1 MVKETSQKPASS
13 SNTILIQGGIV
24 IDPGRV
30 NGRADV
36 LIQHGKIVEVGFP
49 LKTPIR
55 QDSSVIILEANGWI
69 VAPGLVDLH
78 CHLREPG
85 FEYKETIATGAA
97 SAVAGGFTS
106 ICCMP
111 NTQPV
116 NDNESITK
124 FMLAKGEEAGK
135 ARVFPIGAITRKSE
149 GEELADIGE
158 LVEAGCVAISDD
170 GRPVMNSL
178 VMRRALEYAKAF
190 GIPVVDH
197 CEDLHLTDGG
207 CMNEGIVSTELGM
220 PGIPDA
226 SEEVMV
232 ARNLAL
238 ADLTGVHVHLAHLST
253 ARSVELVRHAKGQG
267 LPVSAEVCPHHF
279 SITEEAVR
287 CYNSNAKMNPPL
299 RTDEDVR
306 ALKQGLVDGTIDV
319 IATDHAPHALQEKQ
333 LEFDTA
339 PFGIVGFETALP
351 LTLRLVD
358 DGILSLEQAIDKL
371 TRAPSQLFHLP
382 VGTLQPGNHADVV
395 VFDPKEE
402 WVVDPTQFHS
412 KSQNTPFG
420 GWTVKGKVKM
430 TLVGGRV
437 VYDAR

>member
-1 MVKETSQKPASS
+1 MTKQTGQPSTSSH
-13 SNTILIQGGIV
+13 LLCIQGGIV
-24 IDPGRV
+24 IDPGHV

-36 LIQHGKIVEVGFP
+36 LIQDGNILEVGFP
-49 LKTPIR
+49 LTNPLCR
-55 QDSSVIILEANGWI
+55 DASVNIVEADGWI

-85 FEYKETIATGAA
+85 FEYKETIATGSA
-97 SAVAGGFTS
+97 SAVAGGFTT

-116 NDNESITK
+116 NDNAAITK
-124 FMLAKGEEAGK
+124 FMLAQGEKAGM
-135 ARVFPIGAITRKSE
+135 ARVFPIGAITKKSE

-190 GIPVVDH
+190 GVPVVDH

-207 CMNEGIVSTELGM
+207 CMNEGMVSTELGM

-253 ARSVELVRHAKGQG
+253 ARSVELVRHAKSQG

-299 RTDEDVR
+299 RTDEDVQ
-306 ALKQGLVDGTIDV
+306 ALKQGLVDGTIDA

-351 LTLRLVD
+351 LTLRLVHE
-358 DGILSLEQAIDKL
+358 GVLSLEQALDKL
-371 TRAPSQLFHLP
+371 TRSPAQLFHLP
-382 VGTLQPGNHADVV
+382 VGSLQPGTHADIVI
-395 VFDPKEE
+395 FDLDEQ
-402 WVVDPTQFHS
+402 WVVDPSQFRS
-412 KSQNTPFG
+412 KSHNTPFG
-420 GWTVKGKVKM
+420 GWAVKGRVKI
-430 TLVGGRV
+430 TLVDGRI

>member
-1 MVKETSQKPASS
+1 MTKMTGLSPTSSH
-13 SNTILIQGGIV
+13 LLCIQGGIV
-24 IDPGRV
+24 IDPGHV

-36 LIQHGKIVEVGFP
+36 LIQDGSILEVGFP
-49 LKTPIR
+49 LTNPLC
-55 QDSSVIILEANGWI
+55 QDSSVTILNANGWI

-97 SAVAGGFTS
+97 SAVAGGFTT

-116 NDNESITK
+116 NDNAAITK
-124 FMLAKGEEAGK
+124 FMLAQGQGAGK
-135 ARVFPIGAITRKSE
+135 ARVFPIGAITKKSE

-158 LVEAGCVAISDD
+158 LVDAGCVAISDD

-178 VMRRALEYAKAF
+178 FMRRALEYAKAF

-207 CMNEGIVSTELGM
+207 CMNEGMVSTELGM

-299 RTDEDVR
+299 RTDEDVQ
-306 ALKQGLVDGTIDV
+306 ALKQGLVDGTIDA

-351 LTLRLVD
+351 LTLRLVHE
-358 DGILSLEQAIDKL
+358 GVLSLEQALDKL
-371 TRAPSQLFHLP
+371 TRSPAQLFHLP
-382 VGTLQPGNHADVV
+382 VGNLQPGSHADIV
-395 VFDPKEE
+395 VFDPHEE
-402 WVVDPTQFHS
+402 WVVDPTKFFS

-420 GWTVKGKVKM
+420 GWTVRGKVKM
-430 TLVGGRV
+430 TLVDGRM

>member
-1 MVKETSQKPASS
+1 MNEVS
-13 SNTILIQGGIV
+13 SNQASTQTVCIQGGIV
-24 IDPGRV
+24 IDPGHV

-36 LIQHGKIVEVGFP
+36 LIQNGKIVEVGYP
-49 LKTPIR
+49 LKQSII
-55 QDSSVIILEANGWI
+55 QDATATILDASGWI
-69 VAPGLVDLH
+69 VAPGFVDLH

-85 FEYKETIATGAA
+85 FEYKETIATGSA

-116 NDNESITK
+116 NDNEAITQ
-124 FMLAKGEEAGK
+124 FMLTKGQEAGK
-135 ARVFPIGAITRKSE
+135 ARVFPIGAITKNSD
-149 GEELADIGE
+149 GEELANIGE

-190 GIPVVDH
+190 GVPVVDH

-207 CMNEGIVSTELGM
+207 CMNEGVVSTELGM

-253 ARSVELVRHAKGQG
+253 ARSVELVRHAKAQG

-279 SITEEAVR
+279 SISEEAVR
-287 CYNSNAKMNPPL
+287 GYQSNAKMNPPL
-299 RTDEDVR
+299 RTNEDML
-306 ALKQGLVDGTIDV
+306 ALKQGIVDGTIDV
-319 IATDHAPHALQEKQ
+319 IATDHAPHAVQEKQ
-333 LEFDTA
+333 LEFDSA

-351 LTLRLVD
+351 LTLQLVH
-358 DGILSLEQAIDKL
+358 DGVLSLEQALDKL
-371 TRAPSQLFHLP
+371 TRAPAQLFHLP
-382 VGTLQPGNHADVV
+382 VGSLLPGSLADVV
-395 VFDPKEE
+395 VFAPEEE
-402 WVVDPTQFHS
+402 WVVDPDQFHS
-412 KSQNTPFG
+412 KSRNTPFG
-420 GWTVKGKVKM
+420 GMSVKGKVKM
-430 TLVGGRV
+430 TLVDGRL

>member
-1 MVKETSQKPASS
+1 MTKKTGQSPTASH
-13 SNTILIQGGIV
+13 LLCIQGGMV
-24 IDPGRV
+24 IDPGHV

-36 LIQHGKIVEVGFP
+36 LIQDGNILEVGFP
-49 LKTPIR
+49 LTNPLC
-55 QDSSVIILEANGWI
+55 QDSSVTIVNADGWI
-69 VAPGLVDLH
+69 VSPGLVDLH

-97 SAVAGGFTS
+97 SAVAGGFTT

-116 NDNESITK
+116 NDNAAITK
-124 FMLAKGEEAGK
+124 FMLAQGQEAGK
-135 ARVFPIGAITRKSE
+135 ARVFPIGAITKKSE

-158 LVEAGCVAISDD
+158 LVDAGCVAISDD

-207 CMNEGIVSTELGM
+207 CMNEGMVSTELGM

-299 RTDEDVR
+299 RTDEDVQ
-306 ALKQGLVDGTIDV
+306 ALKQGLVDGTIDA

-351 LTLRLVD
+351 LTLRLVHE
-358 DGILSLEQAIDKL
+358 GVLSLEQALDKL
-371 TRAPSQLFHLP
+371 TRSPAQLFHLP
-382 VGTLQPGNHADVV
+382 VGNLQPGSHADIV
-395 VFDPKEE
+395 VFDPHEE
-402 WVVDPTQFHS
+402 WVVDPTKFFS

-430 TLVGGRV
+430 TLVDGRM

>member
-1 MVKETSQKPASS
+1 MNEASS
-13 SNTILIQGGIV
+13 NQALTQTVCIQGGIV
-24 IDPGRV
+24 IDPGHV

-36 LIQHGKIVEVGFP
+36 LIQNGKIVEVGYP
-49 LKTPIR
+49 LKQSIT
-55 QDSSVIILEANGWI
+55 QDATTVILDASGWI

-85 FEYKETIATGAA
+85 FEYKETIATGSA

-116 NDNESITK
+116 NDNEAITQ
-124 FMLAKGEEAGK
+124 FMLTKGQEAGK
-135 ARVFPIGAITRKSE
+135 ARVFPIGAITKNSD
-149 GEELADIGE
+149 GEELANIGE
-158 LVEAGCVAISDD
+158 LVGAGCVAISDD

-190 GIPVVDH
+190 GVPVVDH

-207 CMNEGIVSTELGM
+207 CMNEGVVSTELGM

-253 ARSVELVRHAKGQG
+253 ARSVELVRHAKAQG

-279 SITEEAVR
+279 SISEEAVR
-287 CYNSNAKMNPPL
+287 GYQANAKMNPPL
-299 RTDEDVR
+299 RTHEDML
-306 ALKQGLVDGTIDV
+306 ALKQGLVDGSIDV
-319 IATDHAPHALQEKQ
+319 IATDHAPHAVQEKQ
-333 LEFDTA
+333 LEFDSA

-351 LTLRLVD
+351 LTLQLVH
-358 DGILSLEQAIDKL
+358 DGILSLEQALDKL
-371 TRAPSQLFHLP
+371 TRAPAQLFHLP
-382 VGTLQPGNHADVV
+382 VGSLSPGSLADVV
-395 VFDPKEE
+395 IFAPEE
-402 WVVDPTQFHS
+402 KWVVDPEQFQS
-412 KSQNTPFG
+412 KSRNTPFG
-420 GWTVKGKVKM
+420 GMSVKGKVKM
-430 TLVGGRV
+430 TLVDGRL

>member
-1 MVKETSQKPASS
+1 MNEVSLKQSS
-13 SNTILIQGGIV
+13 LPTICIQGGIV
-24 IDPGRV
+24 IDPGHV
-30 NGRADV
+30 SERADV
-36 LIQHGKIVEVGFP
+36 LIQGGQVVEIGYP
-49 LKTPIR
+49 LKR
-55 QDSSVIILEANGWI
+55 SLEQDDSVTFLDASGCI

-85 FEYKETIATGAA
+85 FEYKETIQTGSD

-106 ICCMP
+106 ICAMP

-116 NDNESITK
+116 NDNAAITH
-124 FMLAKGEEAGK
+124 FMLTKGKEAGK
-135 ARVFPIGAITRKSE
+135 ARIFPIGAITKNSD
-149 GEELADIGE
+149 GEELANIGE
-158 LVEAGCVAISDD
+158 LIEAGCVAISDD

-238 ADLTGVHVHLAHLST
+238 ADLTGVSVHLAHLST
-253 ARSVELVRHAKGQG
+253 ARSVELVRHAKAQG

-287 CYNSNAKMNPPL
+287 GYQANAKMNPPL
-299 RTDEDVR
+299 RTDEDLQ
-306 ALKQGLVDGTIDV
+306 ALRQGLVDGTIDV

-351 LTLRLVD
+351 LTLQLVN
-358 DGILSLEQAIDKL
+358 DGILSMEQALDKL
-371 TRAPSQLFHLP
+371 TRAPAKLFHLP
-382 VGTLQPGNHADVV
+382 VGSLTPGSLADVV
-395 VFDPKEE
+395 IFDAEEE
-402 WVVDPTQFHS
+402 WVVDPEQFQS
-412 KSQNTPFG
+412 KSRNTPFG
-420 GWTVKGKVKM
+420 GMTVKGKVKM
-430 TLVGGRV
+430 TLVEGRL

>member
-1 MVKETSQKPASS
+1 MNHVSS
-13 SNTILIQGGIV
+13 KQTEMHTVCIQGGIV
-24 IDPGRV
+24 IDPGQV

-36 LIQHGKIVEVGFP
+36 LIQHGKIVEVGYP
-49 LKTPIR
+49 LKQSINKDP
-55 QDSSVIILEANGWI
+55 SVTIIDASGWI

-85 FEYKETIATGAA
+85 FEYKETIQTGSA

-106 ICCMP
+106 ICAMP

-116 NDNESITK
+116 NDNAAITQ
-124 FMLAKGEEAGK
+124 FMLTKGKEAGM
-135 ARVFPIGAITRKSE
+135 ARVFPIGAITKNSD
-149 GEELADIGE
+149 GEELANIGE
-158 LVEAGCVAISDD
+158 LVGAGCVAISDD

-190 GIPVVDH
+190 GVPVVDH

-207 CMNEGIVSTELGM
+207 CMNEGVVSTELGM

-238 ADLTGVHVHLAHLST
+238 ADLTGVCVHLAHLST
-253 ARSVELVRHAKGQG
+253 ARSVELVRHAKAQG

-287 CYNSNAKMNPPL
+287 GYQANAKMNPPL
-299 RTDEDVR
+299 RTDEDMQ
-306 ALKQGLVDGTIDV
+306 ALRQGLIDGTIDV

-333 LEFDTA
+333 LEFDAA
-339 PFGIVGFETALP
+339 PFGIVGFETALA
-351 LTLRLVD
+351 LTLGLVQE
-358 DGILSLEQAIDKL
+358 GVLSLEQALDKL
-371 TRAPSQLFHLP
+371 TRAPAQLFHLP
-382 VGTLQPGNHADVV
+382 VGTLSPGSLADVV
-395 VFDPKEE
+395 IFDAEEE
-402 WVVDPTQFHS
+402 WVIDPEQFQS
-412 KSQNTPFG
+412 KSRNTPFG
-420 GWTVKGKVKM
+420 GMTVKGKVKM
-430 TLVGGRV
+430 TFVEGHV
-437 VYDAR
+437 VYDGR

>member
-1 MVKETSQKPASS
+1 MKNLSSQPTQSR
-13 SNTILIQGGIV
+13 IICIQGGTV
-24 IDPGRV
+24 IDPGHV
-30 NGRADV
+30 NKRADV
-36 LIQHGKIVEVGFP
+36 LIQNGKIIEIGHP
-49 LKTPIR
+49 LKHAAAEDP
-55 QDSSVIILEANGWI
+55 SLMILDARGWI
-69 VAPGLVDLH
+69 VSPGLVDLH

-85 FEYKETIATGAA
+85 FEYKETIATGSA

-116 NDNESITK
+116 NDNAAITQ
-124 FMLAKGEEAGK
+124 FMLTKGEQAGK
-135 ARVFPIGAITRKSE
+135 ARIFPIGAITKSSA
-149 GEELADIGE
+149 GEELANIGE

-207 CMNEGIVSTELGM
+207 CMNEGVVSTELGM

-238 ADLTGVHVHLAHLST
+238 AELTGVTVHLAHLST
-253 ARSVELVRHAKGQG
+253 ARSVELVRHAKAQG

-279 SITEEAVR
+279 SISEEAVR
-287 CYNSNAKMNPPL
+287 GYKADAKMNPPL
-299 RTDEDVR
+299 RTDEDIV
-306 ALKQGLVDGTIDV
+306 ALKKGLTDGTIDV

-333 LEFDTA
+333 LEFDAA

-351 LTLRLVD
+351 LTLRLVH
-358 DGILSLEQAIDKL
+358 DGTLSLEQALDKL
-371 TRAPSQLFHLP
+371 TRAPAQLFNLP
-382 VGTLQPGNHADVV
+382 IGNLAPGNAADLV
-395 VFDPKEE
+395 VFDAEEE
-402 WVVDPTQFHS
+402 WVVDPDQFHS
-412 KSQNTPFG
+412 KSRNTPFSG
-420 GWTVKGKVKM
+420 MTMKGKVKM
-430 TLVGGRV
+430 TLVEGQL
-437 VYDAR
+437 VYDSR

>member
-1 MVKETSQKPASS
+1 MKEHSRNSERSQKV
-13 SNTILIQGGIV
+13 LIQGGFL
-24 IDPGRV
+24 IDPGHW
-30 NGRADV
+30 NERADV
-36 LIQHGKIVEVGFP
+36 FIQDGKIVEIGNP
-49 LKTPIR
+49 LNTPGTH
-55 QDSSVIILEANGWI
+55 DSSVTILNASGLI

-85 FEYKETIATGAA
+85 FEYKETIASGTH

-116 NDNESITK
+116 NDTEAITQ
-124 FMLAKGEEAGK
+124 FMLTRAQESGK
-135 ARVFPIGAITRKSE
+135 ARLFPIGAITKKSE
-149 GEELADIGE
+149 GEELANIGE
-158 LVEAGCVAISDD
+158 LVHAGCVAISDD

-190 GIPVVDH
+190 DIPVVDH

-207 CMNEGIVSTELGM
+207 CMNEGLVSTELGI
-220 PGIPDA
+220 PGIPHA

-238 ADLTGVHVHLAHLST
+238 AALTGVHVHLAHLST
-253 ARSVELVRHAKGQG
+253 ARSVDLVRHAKAQG

-279 SITEEAVR
+279 SLTEEAVR
-287 CYNSNAKMNPPL
+287 GFDSNTKMNPPL
-299 RTDEDVR
+299 RTDEDIQ
-306 ALKQGLVDGTIDV
+306 ALKAGLVDGTIDV

-351 LTLRLVD
+351 LTLRLVQE
-358 DGILSLEQAIDKL
+358 GVLSLEQALDKL
-371 TRAPSQLFHLP
+371 TRAPAQLFHLP
-382 VGTLQPGNHADVV
+382 VGSLRPGNYADVV
-395 VFDPKEE
+395 VFDPQEE
-402 WVVDPTQFHS
+402 WVVDPSQFRS
-412 KSQNTPFG
+412 KSRNTPFG
-420 GWTVKGKVKM
+420 GMTVNGKVKM
-430 TLVGGRV
+430 TLVGGRL
-437 VYDAR
+437 VYDGRSG

>member
-1 MVKETSQKPASS
+1 MNNVSS
-13 SNTILIQGGIV
+13 HQTALPTICIQGGTV
-24 IDPGRV
+24 IDPGHV

-36 LIQHGKIVEVGFP
+36 FIKNGKIVEVGYP
-49 LKTPIR
+49 LKHSLKEDAFVT
-55 QDSSVIILEANGWI
+55 ILDASGWI

-85 FEYKETIATGAA
+85 FEYKETIQTGSA

-116 NDNESITK
+116 NDNAAITK
-124 FMLAKGEEAGK
+124 FMLTKGQEAGK
-135 ARVFPIGAITRKSE
+135 ARVFPIGAITKNSD
-149 GEELADIGE
+149 GEELANIGE
-158 LVEAGCVAISDD
+158 LVEAGCIAISDD

-190 GIPVVDH
+190 GVPVIDH

-207 CMNEGIVSTELGM
+207 CMNEGVVSTELGM

-238 ADLTGVHVHLAHLST
+238 ADLTGVCVHLAHLST
-253 ARSVELVRHAKGQG
+253 ARSVELVRHAKAQG

-287 CYNSNAKMNPPL
+287 GYKANAKMNPPL
-299 RTDEDVR
+299 RTAEDMG
-306 ALKQGLVDGTIDV
+306 ALRQGLVDGTIDV
-319 IATDHAPHALQEKQ
+319 IATDHAPHAIQEKQ
-333 LEFDTA
+333 LEFDAA

-351 LTLRLVD
+351 LTLRLVQENV
-358 DGILSLEQAIDKL
+358 LSMEQALDKL
-371 TRAPSQLFHLP
+371 TRAPAKLFHLP
-382 VGTLQPGNHADVV
+382 VGTLAPGSLADVV
-395 VFDPKEE
+395 IFDAEEE
-402 WVVDPTQFHS
+402 WVVDPEQFQS
-412 KSQNTPFG
+412 KSRNTPFG
-420 GWTVKGKVKM
+420 GMTVKGKVKM
-430 TLVGGRV
+430 TLVDGRL

>member
-1 MVKETSQKPASS
+1 MTKKTGQSPTASH
-13 SNTILIQGGIV
+13 LLCIQGGIV
-24 IDPGRV
+24 IDPGHV

-36 LIQHGKIVEVGFP
+36 LIQDGNILEVGFP
-49 LKTPIR
+49 LTNPLC
-55 QDSSVIILEANGWI
+55 QDSSVTIVNADGWI
-69 VAPGLVDLH
+69 VSPGLVDLH

-97 SAVAGGFTS
+97 SAVAGGFTT

-116 NDNESITK
+116 NDNAAITK
-124 FMLAKGEEAGK
+124 FMLAQGQEAGK
-135 ARVFPIGAITRKSE
+135 ARVFPIGAITKKSE

-158 LVEAGCVAISDD
+158 LVDAGCVAISDD

-207 CMNEGIVSTELGM
+207 CMNEGMVSTELGM

-299 RTDEDVR
+299 RTDEDVQ
-306 ALKQGLVDGTIDV
+306 ALKQGLVDGTIDA

-351 LTLRLVD
+351 LTLRLVHE
-358 DGILSLEQAIDKL
+358 GVLSLEQALDKL
-371 TRAPSQLFHLP
+371 TRSPAQLFHLP
-382 VGTLQPGNHADVV
+382 VGNLQPGSHADIV
-395 VFDPKEE
+395 VFDPHEE
-402 WVVDPTQFHS
+402 WVVDPTKFFS

-430 TLVGGRV
+430 TLVDGRM

>member
-1 MVKETSQKPASS
+1 MNEDS
-13 SNTILIQGGIV
+13 SNPISSQTICIQGGTV
-24 IDPGRV
+24 IDPGHV

-36 LIQHGKIVEVGFP
+36 LIQSGKIVEVGYP
-49 LKTPIR
+49 LKYSLK
-55 QDSSVIILEANGWI
+55 QDSSATILDASGWI

-106 ICCMP
+106 ICAMP

-116 NDNESITK
+116 NDNAAITH
-124 FMLAKGEEAGK
+124 FMLTKGKEAGM
-135 ARVFPIGAITRKSE
+135 ARIFPIGAITKNSD
-149 GEELADIGE
+149 GEELANIGE
-158 LVEAGCVAISDD
+158 LVGAGCVAISDD

-190 GIPVVDH
+190 GVPVVDH

-207 CMNEGIVSTELGM
+207 CMNEGVVSTELGM

-238 ADLTGVHVHLAHLST
+238 ADLTGVCVHLAHLST
-253 ARSVELVRHAKGQG
+253 ARSVELVRHAKSQG

-287 CYNSNAKMNPPL
+287 GYQANAKMNPPL
-299 RTDEDVR
+299 RTDEDMQ
-306 ALKQGLVDGTIDV
+306 ALRQGLVDGTIDV

-351 LTLRLVD
+351 LTLRLVHD
-358 DGILSLEQAIDKL
+358 DILSMEQALDKL
-371 TRAPSQLFHLP
+371 TRAPAHLFHLP
-382 VGTLQPGNHADVV
+382 VGSLSAGSLADVV
-395 VFDPKEE
+395 IFDAEEE
-402 WVVDPTQFHS
+402 WVVDPEQFQS
-412 KSQNTPFG
+412 KSRNTPFG
-420 GWTVKGKVKM
+420 GMTVKGKVKM
-430 TLVGGRV
+430 TLVEGRV

>member
-1 MVKETSQKPASS
+1 MNEASS
-13 SNTILIQGGIV
+13 NHALTPTVCIQGGIV
-24 IDPGRV
+24 IDPGHV

-36 LIQHGKIVEVGFP
+36 LIQNGKIVEVGYP
-49 LKTPIR
+49 LKQSII
-55 QDSSVIILEANGWI
+55 QDANTTILDASGWI
-69 VAPGLVDLH
+69 VAPGLIDLH

-85 FEYKETIATGAA
+85 FEYKETIATGSA

-116 NDNESITK
+116 NDNEAITQ
-124 FMLAKGEEAGK
+124 FMLTKGQEAGK
-135 ARVFPIGAITRKSE
+135 ARVFPIGAITKNSD
-149 GEELADIGE
+149 GEELANIGE
-158 LVEAGCVAISDD
+158 LVGAGCVAISDD

-190 GIPVVDH
+190 GVPVVDH

-207 CMNEGIVSTELGM
+207 CMNEGVVSTELGM

-253 ARSVELVRHAKGQG
+253 ARSVELVRYAKTQG

-279 SITEEAVR
+279 SISEEAVR
-287 CYNSNAKMNPPL
+287 GYQANAKMNPPL
-299 RTDEDVR
+299 RTDEDIL

-319 IATDHAPHALQEKQ
+319 IATDHAPHAVQEKQ
-333 LEFDTA
+333 LEFDSA

-351 LTLRLVD
+351 LTLQLVH
-358 DGILSLEQAIDKL
+358 DGVLSLEQALDKL
-371 TRAPSQLFHLP
+371 TRAPAQLFHLP
-382 VGTLQPGNHADVV
+382 VGSLSPGSLADVV
-395 VFDPKEE
+395 IFAPEEE
-402 WVVDPTQFHS
+402 WVVDPEQFQS
-412 KSQNTPFG
+412 KSRNTPFG
-420 GWTVKGKVKM
+420 GMSVKGKVKM
-430 TLVGGRV
+430 TLVDGRL